1 MKTEQKKGHGH
12 SCANCGACDQCE
24 RCDHCGYCR
33 KCGRYIVMPY
43 QPWVTV
49 PIYPWPIYP
58 TPSPWPP
65 PIYIGAVTGSFGT
78 LGGEAV
84 TWSSDGPVTM
94 HNTLM
99 LTTGEIQ

>member
-43 QPWVTV
+43 H
-49 PIYPWPIYP
+49 
-58 TPSPWPP
+58 
-65 PIYIGAVTGSFGT
+65 
-78 LGGEAV
+78 
-84 TWSSDGPVTM
+84 GPVTM